1 MDLDTGIGS
10 VSESC
15 LNRSA
20 VTPICASASPNGT
33 CIVLFAGHSESLN
46 STVGVVY
53 SVRKNAIGLEIVS
66 CSLSLIH
73 ISFPEDEYVLWIAD
87 YRECPTLR
95 WQLWQHTDSHRIP
108 GIPGKVDRNVFSGS
122 AEEFK
127 KLIL

>member
-1 MDLDTGIGS
+1 VLDI
-10 VSESC
+10 EWHRFMKDPK
-15 LNRSA
+15 RSA
-20 VTPICASASPNGT
+20 REAKNFCREIKHYYGVNPIIYC
-33 CIVLFAGHSESLN
+33 
-46 STVGVVY
+46 STNFY
-53 SVRKNAIGLEIVS
+53 EKYLADT
-66 CSLSLIH
+66 
-73 ISFPEDEYVLWIAD
+73 FPEDEYVLWIAD